1 MERNN
6 PKTIKELTAELA
18 KERAK
23 NSRLKNLL
31 DRSLSKRAN
40 LQRALADREENEKK
54 REQRGAELEKE
65 VDNLRMELDVQ
76 GYAKKFFAMGM
87 TEKKAEET
95 ARMMLSG
102 DMESFNENIKGLIR
116 EVEKKETD
124 KAMQKF
130 LENRTEIYAGNG
142 NISVEP
148 SAIKFAKEYA
158 AMQALDTNALDCFK

>member
-18 KERAK
+18 QERAK

-31 DRSLSKRAN
+31 DRSLSERAN

>member
-18 KERAK
+18 QERAK

-31 DRSLSKRAN
+31 DRSLSERAN

-102 DMESFNENIKGLIR
+102 DMESFNENIKELIR

>member
-18 KERAK
+18 QERAK

-31 DRSLSKRAN
+31 DRSLSERAN

-76 GYAKKFFAMGM
+76 GYAKKFVAMGM

>member
-1 MERNN
+1 MNGN
-6 PKTIKELTAELA
+6 SSKMIKELAAELA
-18 KERAK
+18 QERAK
-23 NSRLKNLL
+23 NSHLKNLL
-31 DRSLSKRAN
+31 DRSLSEKAN
-40 LQRALADREENEKK
+40 LQRVLADREENEKK

-65 VDNLRMELDVQ
+65 VNNLCLELDVQ
-76 GYAKKFFAMGM
+76 KYAKKFIAMGM
-87 TEKKAEET
+87 TEKKADET
-95 ARMMLSG
+95 SRMMLSG